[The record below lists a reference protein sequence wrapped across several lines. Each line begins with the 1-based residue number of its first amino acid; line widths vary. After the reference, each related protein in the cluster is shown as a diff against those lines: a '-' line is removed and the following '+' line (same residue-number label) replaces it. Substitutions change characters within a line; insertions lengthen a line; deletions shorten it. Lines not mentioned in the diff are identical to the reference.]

1 MEKYVIKYGD
11 LYILNVGTVDTN
23 FLTENIDQ
31 AFIWNGIEEAKLWL
45 ETASFYTPANSNKFE
60 YINMLESLD

>member
-31 AFIWNGIEEAKLWL
+31 AFVWNSIEEAKLWL

-60 YINMLESLD
+60 YINMLERLD